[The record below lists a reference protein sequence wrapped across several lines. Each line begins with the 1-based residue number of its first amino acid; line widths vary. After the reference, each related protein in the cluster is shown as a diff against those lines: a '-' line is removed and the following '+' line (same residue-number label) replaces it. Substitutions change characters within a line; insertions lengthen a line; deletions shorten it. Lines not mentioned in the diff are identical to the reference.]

1 MKLKRLFAPRR
12 PAKLIVGLGNPGKA
26 YAHNR
31 HNIGFRCINYLGR
44 LHSIPVKQR
53 QCQSQIGIGRIAG
66 VELMLVKPKTF
77 VNLSG
82 EAVSRLIRR
91 YDIAANDLLVI
102 CDDLNLPPGKLRL
115 RQGGSSGGHKG
126 IDSII
131 SALGSQDFHRIRI
144 GIGRP
149 VRKDGTAIADEDG
162 IISYVLGDFTPQEEK
177 TIKPAIASVAEAVE
191 CILTEGITAA
201 MNKFN

>member
-1 MKLKRLFAPRR
+1 MKLV
-12 PAKLIVGLGNPGKA
+12 VGLGNPGKA

-31 HNIGFRCINYLGR
+31 HNIGFRCLNHLAK
-44 LHSIPVKQR
+44 LHSIQVKR
-53 QCQSQIGIGRIAG
+53 HHCQSQTGIGKIAG
-66 VELMLVKPKTF
+66 VELLLAKPKTF

-82 EAVSRLIRR
+82 EAVGSLMRKHKIPV
-91 YDIAANDLLVI
+91 NDLIVI
-102 CDDLNLPPGKLRL
+102 YDDLDLPPGKLRL
-115 RQGGSSGGHKG
+115 RHGGSSGGHKG
-126 IDSII
+126 MDSII
-131 SALGSQDFHRIRI
+131 SALGSQDFCRIKV

-149 VRKDGTAIADEDG
+149 VREDGTAIADEDG

-191 CILTEGITAA
+191 CILTQGITAA